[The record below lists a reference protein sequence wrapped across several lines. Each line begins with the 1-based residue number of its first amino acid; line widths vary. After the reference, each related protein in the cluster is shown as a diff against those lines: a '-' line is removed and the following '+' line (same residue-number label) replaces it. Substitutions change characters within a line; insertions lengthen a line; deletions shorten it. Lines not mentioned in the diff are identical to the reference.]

1 MDHAHQVIAYKGT
14 TVSKHSKRKIKLKG
28 WFILKVYN
36 RLHGSTYYGR
46 LVFQDEGVIQYKQ
59 IMRLGNV
66 ECSAGLIQDVYATA
80 ILVYEHWLDD
90 IAKIGLTKI
99 TIEEWE
105 ANQ

>member
-1 MDHAHQVIAYKGT
+1 
-14 TVSKHSKRKIKLKG
+14 
-28 WFILKVYN
+28 
-36 RLHGSTYYGR
+36 
-46 LVFQDEGVIQYKQ
+46 
-59 IMRLGNV
+59 MRLGNV